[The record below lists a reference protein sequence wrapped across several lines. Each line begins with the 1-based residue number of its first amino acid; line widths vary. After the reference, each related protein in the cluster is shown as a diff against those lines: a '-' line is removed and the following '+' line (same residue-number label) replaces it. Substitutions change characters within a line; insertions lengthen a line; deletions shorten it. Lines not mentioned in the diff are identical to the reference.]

1 MEKIKFFSRKL
12 IIKSICVV
20 IVFMSFYFVFD
31 NLDSYNQY
39 KSLQSKLNSKL
50 QYVTEL
56 QNDIDQMNQQ
66 INDLEDPEKLDALL
80 RERGY
85 GKPGETIDIF
95 EVPEPV
101 TPLEETLIS
110 DRSKSFMEYVV
121 EFIVG
126 TDSG

>member
-12 IIKSICVV
+12 IIKTIGVV

>member
-1 MEKIKFFSRKL
+1 
-12 IIKSICVV
+12 
-20 IVFMSFYFVFD
+20 MSFYFVFD

-39 KSLQSKLNSKL
+39 ESLQSKLNSKL

>member
-12 IIKSICVV
+12 IIKSIGVA
-20 IVFMSFYFVFD
+20 IVFMSFYYVFD
-31 NLDSYNQY
+31 NLYIYNQY
-39 KSLQSKLNSKL
+39 KEHQSRLNNKLE
-50 QYVTEL
+50 YIAEL
-56 QNDIDQMNQQ
+56 ESDIDKMNQQ

-80 RERGY
+80 RDRGY

-101 TPLEETLIS
+101 TPLEETLLV
-110 DRSKSFMEYVV
+110 DRGESLIEYFVKQ
-121 EFIVG
+121 ILG

>member
-12 IIKSICVV
+12 IIKSIGVV

-39 KSLQSKLNSKL
+39 KSLESKLNSKL